1 MQGINLSQNPSL
13 LYRSELRQE
22 QSELRF
28 GQLSV
33 SEQTTIP
40 TQKLEVSV
48 SISSQAMNL
57 QQDVQGPPATSRQSP
72 EQTADN
78 ILSAIQTALESAKSA
93 GADQRELKSILKEGA
108 KGFREGFREAV
119 GTLQSLGQFSGDVR
133 TEIKETKQLV
143 KEGFRELRVD
153 FAPKVKSS
161 DELSTTKLDP
171 LVYETPD
178 ADNIGS
184 AANVTTNV
192 SAFTEVSAFS
202 QTYAKANRS
211 ANDGALRLNR
221 DSLNSSFVVEQSRNA
236 LIEIETAEGDV
247 ITIDLAAYFRE
258 DSTNRQNISVSD
270 FELDQS
276 GGFSVQ
282 GELSNAEF
290 AALDDLL
297 NQVDAVATAF
307 FEGDMAQVF
316 ARATSIGFDS
326 GQLVGLSMSLTE
338 TTLSAMAVYG
348 SENVSANGRSEGS
361 ASRDDLRQL
370 GSYVREL
377 GRVVEQA
384 SAFQRPENLVSKLL
398 SRLSGESTIDRYDAF
413 NKVNDNLLG
422 ALSRLSAQKAS
433 ADS

>member
-1 MQGINLSQNPSL
+1 MQGINLSQNSSL
-13 LYRSELRQE
+13 PYRSELRQE

-28 GQLSV
+28 GQHGV
-33 SEQTTIP
+33 SEQTTISP
-40 TQKLEVSV
+40 QKLEVSV
-48 SISSQAMNL
+48 SISSQALNL
-57 QQDVQGPPATSRQSP
+57 QQDVQASPATRRQSP

-93 GADQRELKSILKEGA
+93 GADQGELKSILKEGA

-119 GTLQSLGQFSGDVR
+119 STLTSLDQFSGDVR

-143 KEGFRELRVD
+143 KEGFRELRAE
-153 FAPKVKSS
+153 FAPKAKGSGQ
-161 DELSTTKLDP
+161 LSATKLDP
-171 LVYETPD
+171 VVYEIPD
-178 ADNIGS
+178 VNTLGS
-184 AANVTTNV
+184 ASNVTTKV
-192 SAFTEVSAFS
+192 SAFNEVSSFS
-202 QTYAKANRS
+202 QTYAQANRS
-211 ANDGALRLNR
+211 ANDGALSLNR

-247 ITIDLAAYFRE
+247 VTIDLAAYFRE
-258 DSTNRQNISVSD
+258 GSTNSQNINVSD

-307 FEGDMAQVF
+307 FDGDMEQVF
-316 ARATSIGFDS
+316 ARASSIGFDS

-348 SENVSANGRSEGS
+348 SENVSANGRSEAS
-361 ASRDDLRQL
+361 ASRDDLRQI

-377 GRVVEQA
+377 GRAVEQA

-398 SRLSGESTIDRYDAF
+398 SRLSGESTIDRYDAL
-413 NKVNDNLLG
+413 NQINDNLLG
-422 ALSRLSAQKAS
+422 AMSRLSAQKAS
-433 ADS
+433 AYA

>member
-28 GQLSV
+28 GQRAV
-33 SEQTTIP
+33 SEQTTIS
-40 TQKLEVSV
+40 TQNVEVSV
-48 SISSQAMNL
+48 SISAQALNM
-57 QQDVQGPPATSRQSP
+57 QQDVQAPPATSRQSP

-93 GADQRELKSILKEGA
+93 GADQAELKSILKEGA

-119 GTLQSLGQFSGDVR
+119 GTLQSLDQFSGDIR
-133 TEIKETKQLV
+133 SEIKETKQLV
-143 KEGFRELRVD
+143 KEGFRELRAE
-153 FAPKVKSS
+153 FAPKAKNS
-161 DELSTTKLDP
+161 DELSTTKLGP
-171 LVYETPD
+171 FVYETPE
-178 ADNIGS
+178 ANNIGS
-184 AANVTTNV
+184 ASNVTTSV
-192 SAFTEVSAFS
+192 SAFTEVSSFS

-211 ANDGALRLNR
+211 ANDGALNLNR

-247 ITIDLAAYFRE
+247 VTIDLAAYFRE
-258 DSTNRQNISVSD
+258 GSTNSQNFSVSD

-290 AALDDLL
+290 AALDELL
-297 NQVDAVATAF
+297 NQVDAIATAF
-307 FEGDMAQVF
+307 FEGDMEQVF

-348 SENVSANGRSEGS
+348 SESVSANGRSDAS
-361 ASRDDLRQL
+361 ASRDDLRQI

-377 GRVVEQA
+377 GRAVEQA
-384 SAFQRPENLVSKLL
+384 GAFQRPENLVSKLL
-398 SRLSGESTIDRYDAF
+398 SRLSGESTIERYDAL
-413 NKVNDNLLG
+413 NQINDNLLG